1 MVLEFFVAAERLIAI
16 LAVEGFVVHSRVF
29 LVLFECFFG
38 TEKAIA
44 SLAVDFLVVH
54 R

>member
-1 MVLEFFVAAERLIAI
+1 VVFQFFVAAERLIAI
-16 LAVEGFVVHSRVF
+16 LAVEGFFVHSRVF

-44 SLAVDFLVVH
+44 SLAVEGFVVH